1 MTGRDQIL
9 AALEAALACGDT
21 SVIVRSAGAI
31 AEIHGLLTLRRG
43 AEWVTLGE
51 EGQTHVHLKIEEDG
65 CRLRYAQQDEGNA
78 ALELLGADG
87 DLLCRVSFRGTNQAR
102 AENYNPERAAKVRE
116 RFGCLAECAG
126 T

>member
-9 AALEAALACGDT
+9 SALEAALAFGDT

-31 AEIHGLLTLRRG
+31 AEVHGLLTVRQG

-51 EGQTHVHLKIEEDG
+51 EGRTHVHLKIEAAS
-65 CRLRYAQQDEGNA
+65 RLRYTQPDDGNA
-78 ALELLGADG
+78 ALELSGPDG

-102 AENYNPERAAKVRE
+102 AENYNPERAANVRE
-116 RFGCLAECAG
+116 CFGCLAECAG
-126 T
+126 R